1 MRLTKDYQAE
11 RIAGQQVL
19 LPAGHAVIE
28 GGMVYSLN
36 DTAAWVIRALDEDI
50 SFEELLCRAAR
61 HFQADTEAEKETL
74 RADLDGF
81 CRELREKGLLDG

>member
-1 MRLTKDYQAE
+1 MKLTKDYQAE

-19 LPAGHAVIE
+19 LPAGQAVIE

-50 SFEELLCRAAR
+50 SFEELLRRAAR